1 MVVSFYYGILHAAFI
16 LCLYLIF
23 IWGIE
28 DLLVDIFYWTR
39 VIYRRLF
46 VYTKYPRLTV
56 EDLYK
61 KEEQWIAIMVPA
73 WQEAGVIGK
82 MLETTIKHLDYD
94 RYVIFCGTYV
104 NDPETSREVD
114 LISEKCQKVVKATVA
129 HPGPT
134 NKADCLNFV
143 VREIHSYEVQHGI
156 SFSGYVLH
164 DSEDIVHP
172 LELKLFNYLLP
183 RKDMIQIPVT
193 ALERSWKD
201 FVACTYMDEFSEWHL
216 KDLLVRERLT
226 KTIPSAGVGTCF
238 SRRAI
243 SFLKQKN
250 GGSSFPTDSLT
261 EDYAV
266 GLTLAEA
273 GMGGIILYFPIAVRG
288 KKGIRRTRKLFV
300 SVSEYF
306 PDTFWTAVR
315 QKSRWIL
322 GIALQGA
329 KTFGWRGDI
338 FDKFFLYRDRKGLF
352 TSFINFLANILFIN
366 YMLLFV
372 GLRLNFLPSYN
383 YAIPRTLLIFNIF
396 FLANRLLHRALFV
409 FLLYGWKQSLL
420 SIPRIFVV
428 NFINFCATLRALKLF
443 GEHLL
448 SGKPLVWDKTQHV
461 YPTEEQLATYR
472 RRLGDILLEWK
483 VLREEDLRAALQEQR
498 ESNKLLGEIL
508 MKHRLIDEDTLFKA
522 LSEQLGLSLVSPDEI
537 DVAAMADVLPKKL
550 CADYLVFPASIEED
564 GTLRVAVTRAVAQEC
579 LNEIKKHWTGPLK
592 FCLMKESDMLN
603 ILGDL
608 AHMEMSNQN

>member
-1 MVVSFYYGILHAAFI
+1 MVVNFYYGILHIAFI

-28 DLLVDIFYWTR
+28 DVLVDIFYWAR

-56 EDLYK
+56 EDLYR

-82 MLETTIKHLDYD
+82 MLETTIRHLDYD

-114 LISEKCQKVVKATVA
+114 FISEKYQKVVRATVT

-143 VREIHSYEVQHGI
+143 VREIHSYEMQHGI
-156 SFSGYVLH
+156 RFSGYVLH

-183 RKDMIQIPVT
+183 RKDMMQIPVT

-201 FVACTYMDEFSEWHL
+201 FVACTYLDEFSEWHL
-216 KDLLVRERLT
+216 KDLLVRESLT
-226 KTIPSAGVGTCF
+226 RTIPSAGVGTCF
-238 SRRAI
+238 SRRAM
-243 SFLKQKN
+243 SFLEEKN
-250 GGSSFPTDSLT
+250 GGDPFPTNSLT
-261 EDYAV
+261 EDYVA
-266 GLTLAEA
+266 GLTLAEG
-273 GMGGIILYFPIAVRG
+273 GMEGIIFHFPIAFKG
-288 KKGIRRTRKLFV
+288 KRGIRRTRKIYV
-300 SVSEYF
+300 SVAEYF
-306 PDTFWTAVR
+306 PDTFWAAVR

-322 GIALQGA
+322 GIALQGTE
-329 KTFGWRGDI
+329 TFGWRGDI
-338 FDKFFLYRDRKGLF
+338 FDKFFLYRDRKGLL
-352 TSFINFLANILFIN
+352 TSFVNFLANILFIN

-372 GLRLNFLPSYN
+372 GLKLNFLPSYN

-428 NFINFCATLRALKLF
+428 NFINFCATMRALKIF

-448 SGKPLVWDKTQHV
+448 WGKPLVWDKTQHV
-461 YPTEEQLATYR
+461 YPAEEQLSAYR
-472 RRLGDILLEWK
+472 RRLGDILVQWK
-483 VLREEDLRAALQEQR
+483 ALREEDLKAALREQE
-498 ESNKLLGEIL
+498 ESKELLGEIL
-508 MKHRLIDEDTLFKA
+508 LRHKLIDEDTLFKA
-522 LSEQLGLSLVSPDEI
+522 LSEQLGLPLVSPDAI
-537 DVAAMADVLPKKL
+537 DVARMADALPKEL
-550 CADYLVFPASIEED
+550 CVGYRVFPASIEKD
-564 GTLRVAVTRAVAQEC
+564 GTLRLAVTRAVVPEC
-579 LNEIKKHWTGPLK
+579 LNEIKRHWSGPLK
-592 FCLMKESDMLN
+592 FCLIKESDMLN
-603 ILGDL
+603 ILSDL
-608 AHMEMSNQN
+608 TRMEVGSQI

>member
-39 VIYRRLF
+39 QIYRRLF

-226 KTIPSAGVGTCF
+226 KAIPSAGVGTCF

-243 SFLKQKN
+243 SFLEQKN
-250 GGSSFPTDSLT
+250 GGSPFPTDSLT
-261 EDYAV
+261 EDYVV

-273 GMGGIILYFPIAVRG
+273 GMGGIILHFPIAFRG
-288 KKGIRRTRKLFV
+288 KKGIRRTRKLYV
-300 SVSEYF
+300 SVAEYF
-306 PDTFWTAVR
+306 PDTFWAAVR

-322 GIALQGA
+322 GIALQDRCDGCGQCEKHCPHDAVRLKDDRPSLDDKRCKGCAYYCTAACPVGA
-329 KTFGWRGDI
+329 VVIDGRSARRFQRRVVD
-338 FDKFFLYRDRKGLF
+338 
-352 TSFINFLANILFIN
+352 SALAVTGALQGKVYYVNILMDVCPYPDCYPFSDVP
-366 YMLLFV
+366 FV
-372 GLRLNFLPSYN
+372 SDRGILMSHDPV
-383 YAIPRTLLIFNIF
+383 
-396 FLANRLLHRALFV
+396 ALD
-409 FLLYGWKQSLL
+409 S
-420 SIPRIFVV
+420 
-428 NFINFCATLRALKLF
+428 ATLNVLD
-443 GEHLL
+443 ES
-448 SGKPLVWDKTQHV
+448 SGIRGSIA
-461 YPTEEQLATYR
+461 EESES
-472 RRLGDILLEWK
+472 LGSSD
-483 VLREEDLRAALQEQR
+483 D
-498 ESNKLLGEIL
+498 KLLRITGVDPTSMI
-508 MKHRLIDEDTLFKA
+508 A
-522 LSEQLGLSLVSPDEI
+522 Y
-537 DVAAMADVLPKKL
+537 AKKL
-550 CADYLVFPASIEED
+550 GMGSDSF
-564 GTLRVAVTRAVAQEC
+564 
-579 LNEIKKHWTGPLK
+579 EIRK
-592 FCLMKESDMLN
+592 
-603 ILGDL
+603 
-608 AHMEMSNQN
+608 A

>member
-1 MVVSFYYGILHAAFI
+1 
-16 LCLYLIF
+16 
-23 IWGIE
+23 
-28 DLLVDIFYWTR
+28 
-39 VIYRRLF
+39 
-46 VYTKYPRLTV
+46 
-56 EDLYK
+56 
-61 KEEQWIAIMVPA
+61 
-73 WQEAGVIGK
+73 
-82 MLETTIKHLDYD
+82 
-94 RYVIFCGTYV
+94 
-104 NDPETSREVD
+104 
-114 LISEKCQKVVKATVA
+114 
-129 HPGPT
+129 
-134 NKADCLNFV
+134 
-143 VREIHSYEVQHGI
+143 VRCIPNEVQHGI

-250 GGSSFPTDSLT
+250 GGSPFPTDSLT

-329 KTFGWRGDI
+329 KTFGWRAYI
-338 FDKFFLYRDRKGLF
+338 F
-352 TSFINFLANILFIN
+352 TS
-366 YMLLFV
+366 V
-372 GLRLNFLPSYN
+372 
-383 YAIPRTLLIFNIF
+383 
-396 FLANRLLHRALFV
+396 H
-409 FLLYGWKQSLL
+409 
-420 SIPRIFVV
+420 
-428 NFINFCATLRALKLF
+428 
-443 GEHLL
+443 
-448 SGKPLVWDKTQHV
+448 
-461 YPTEEQLATYR
+461 
-472 RRLGDILLEWK
+472 
-483 VLREEDLRAALQEQR
+483 
-498 ESNKLLGEIL
+498 
-508 MKHRLIDEDTLFKA
+508 
-522 LSEQLGLSLVSPDEI
+522 
-537 DVAAMADVLPKKL
+537 
-550 CADYLVFPASIEED
+550 
-564 GTLRVAVTRAVAQEC
+564 
-579 LNEIKKHWTGPLK
+579 
-592 FCLMKESDMLN
+592 
-603 ILGDL
+603 
-608 AHMEMSNQN
+608 

>member
-28 DLLVDIFYWTR
+28 DLLVDIYYWTR
-39 VIYRRLF
+39 VIYRRFF

-114 LISEKCQKVVKATVA
+114 FISEKFQKVVRVTVA

-143 VREIHSYEVQHGI
+143 VLEIHSYEVQHGI
-156 SFSGYVLH
+156 SFSGFVLH
-164 DSEDIVHP
+164 DSEDIVHL

-201 FVACTYMDEFSEWHL
+201 FVACIYMDEFSEWHF

-226 KTIPSAGVGTCF
+226 NGIPSAGVGTCF

-243 SFLKQKN
+243 SFLEQKN
-250 GGSSFPTDSLT
+250 GGSPFPTDSLT
-261 EDYAV
+261 EDYVV

-273 GMGGIILYFPIAVRG
+273 GMGGIILHFPIAFRG
-288 KKGIRRTRKLFV
+288 KKGIRRTRKLYV

-306 PDTFWTAVR
+306 PDNFWAAVR

-352 TSFINFLANILFIN
+352 TSFVNFLANILFIN
-366 YMLLFV
+366 YILLFV

-383 YAIPRTLLIFNIF
+383 YPIPRTLLIFNIF

-461 YPTEEQLATYR
+461 YPTDEQLATYR
-472 RRLGDILLEWK
+472 RRLGDILLQWK

-522 LSEQLGLSLVSPDEI
+522 LSEQLGLPLVSPHEI
-537 DVAAMADVLPKKL
+537 NVAAIADVLPKKL
-550 CADYLVFPASIEED
+550 CADYLVFPASIEKD

-608 AHMEMSNQN
+608 AHIEMSNQN